1 MAVPFSVLITV
12 VVGTTRPAGRAG
24 QAWRRVGAGCWEL
37 VLPSAAVHTC
47 SNALPELEDAVAVM
61 VWRSSRPA
69 PEGAGWELM
78 WQRPARPAV
87 GAAAAQRPP
96 CCHSRPALAWRVLGV
111 PLTVRQGAEAGR
123 QQQHAEKTAHIEEVG
138 VGLGAHG

>member
-78 WQRPARPAV
+78 WQRPARPTV

-96 CCHSRPALAWRVLGV
+96 LLPQPPRFGLA
-111 PLTVRQGAEAGR
+111 
-123 QQQHAEKTAHIEEVG
+123 G
-138 VGLGAHG
+138 VGRSTHRAPGSRGRPPAAARGEDGS